1 MEVNLKDCE
10 KQLVSGQE
18 GEAKDD
24 LIFILPLFFII
35 CQRIIGE
42 SVRGILAEEVKN
54 DKEKKRNWHQ
64 LLERAHE
71 DTW

>member
-1 MEVNLKDCE
+1 VEVDLQDYE
-10 KQLVSGQE
+10 KKIVSGQE
-18 GEAKDD
+18 GSAKED
-24 LIFILPLFFII
+24 LIFILPLFCII
-35 CQRIIGE
+35 CQRIVGE
-42 SVRGILAEEVKN
+42 SVRDVLAEEVKN